1 MVVGWIKKGRVL
13 KYVIF
18 FFWQDEQDGADSLI
32 GPGLSIVFCVWFL
45 GLEEVQVLT
54 EKIWAKIS

>member
-1 MVVGWIKKGRVL
+1 MWF
-13 KYVIF
+13 F